1 MLWLYSLGFTDFIY
15 YTSRKHL
22 VISSN
27 GLFSYILF
35 GIFPLCPAVL
45 TRSVSG
51 SEGGSSLGGDGGG
64 GVGSFGGSSGA
75 GSGSGGL
82 SSGDSSFFLPLPLPL
97 PLGFPSL
104 APAAFLL
111 GEGTFLD
118 FPLPVSVIDFF
129 ETFNHF

>member
-1 MLWLYSLGFTDFIY
+1 MVVFPWFYWLYLLHKYKAS
-15 YTSRKHL
+15 K
-22 VISSN
+22 ISSN
-27 GLFSYILF
+27 SLF
-35 GIFPLCPAVL
+35 GFVWHVSPCPAVL

-118 FPLPVSVIDFF
+118 FPLPVSVID
-129 ETFNHF
+129 